1 MSVVPPGAAG
11 TTMRPPWLG
20 FHGPSAARS
29 RGNRLATGRMV
40 AAASAARRKPGV
52 NGFPRRSLNIV
63 EGSRNTRALANP
75 PHFPYQ
81 FVVRLPPIP
90 LISDGVRAKEDI
102 LKRRTF
108 VSGSAAL
115 AAAGFASTTASAASI
130 KPYSWDLNPPTD
142 TRENFIAWGKARGE
156 DPVFLGQR
164 WDRFQALVRNKDIW
178 GQATIRAFLLTP
190 REEFSAIN
198 PAIHKRAYEHAFLDI
213 GYGVTMSGP
222 HVQGRMTNVID
233 VKRGEKVLEIGTGS
247 GVQSAYIANL
257 TENAYTIEIIAP
269 LAARTRGLYDK
280 LIEKGYTEFKH
291 IKTKAADGYYG
302 WEEAA
307 PFDKIIVTCGIDHVP
322 PPLLQQ
328 LKSGGLMVIPVGPP
342 GAQRVLKVT
351 KTQGADGSITTSR
364 EDIYGGKIVPFV
376 PFTKMEGDKIVG
388 THNR

>member
-1 MSVVPPGAAG
+1 MDS
-11 TTMRPPWLG
+11 
-20 FHGPSAARS
+20 
-29 RGNRLATGRMV
+29 
-40 AAASAARRKPGV
+40 
-52 NGFPRRSLNIV
+52 
-63 EGSRNTRALANP
+63 
-75 PHFPYQ
+75 
-81 FVVRLPPIP
+81 
-90 LISDGVRAKEDI
+90 
-102 LKRRTF
+102 
-108 VSGSAAL
+108 
-115 AAAGFASTTASAASI
+115 
-130 KPYSWDLNPPTD
+130 
-142 TRENFIAWGKARGE
+142 RENFIAWGKARGE

-164 WDRFQALVRNKDIW
+164 WDRFQALIKNKDIW
-178 GQATIRAFLLTP
+178 GQATMRAFLLTP
-190 REEFSAIN
+190 REEFSAIS

-269 LAARTRGLYDK
+269 LAQRTRGLYDK
-280 LIEKGYTEFKH
+280 LIDKGYTEFKH
-291 IKTKAADGYYG
+291 IKTKAADGFYG
-302 WEEAA
+302 WEDAA

-328 LKSGGLMVIPVGPP
+328 LKAGGLMVIPVGPP

-376 PFTKMEGDKIVG
+376 PFTKLEGDKIVG